1 MLASILPPIICKIQ
15 PKFINSK
22 DQTKYMEGL
31 DQNPLQENVNL
42 YRDSPATKIT
52 GKNMREKKE
61 RGHFPIK
68 KTVY

>member
-1 MLASILPPIICKIQ
+1 
-15 PKFINSK
+15 
-22 DQTKYMEGL
+22 MEGL

-42 YRDSPATKIT
+42 YWDSPATKIT